1 MLYPRLLIAL
11 AFAPL
16 LSAQYQ
22 DLTTDRHGAQLAFSS
37 RLSLLG
43 EQRNDQP
50 KLFEIDV
57 TGRLRTLRDTP
68 PVVLYPGDRY
78 PSNFP
83 SLTRPE
89 FNAAGTMLAFTG
101 DRWCI
106 GGSGCVGVERTQG
119 DVLWLDGSR
128 EAPGS
133 GMVRISA
140 NGRWAVYY
148 NSTSLASPYRFY
160 RVDFETGWSEFSG
173 TGLHGTAGSGRRVI
187 ANDGT
192 VLNIAGSQTLVMRK
206 PRLPDVTIPLTF
218 STSFVT
224 ISDDAG
230 FAIAQSSD
238 GNPSLWLIDL
248 FTHQSFPFLWA
259 YEGVTQPALSEDGMT
274 LLFLSGANWAATND
288 SLAVQ
293 VWTMDLITGSL
304 RQWTHEPSGIAEATI
319 SGDGL
324 AAWAATGDGRV
335 IRVDGLSGET
345 QVFLNPSPQASSP
358 ESTVWA
364 PGSRYRLE
372 GSGLA
377 SARLRWQGLEIPV
390 SLAADDHIVF
400 IVPWAASLGPGKL
413 EVEQPDSPFQP
424 QQIEGEMRAV
434 APRFIKTSEFVHGLR
449 EDGSPLTLAN
459 PAKPGEVVILLM
471 RGLGPLDAQGR
482 TLQTIVVSATGWPSI
497 EVVAST
503 SDPGTPGTY
512 RLSVRIPADA
522 QGQINVAARAPDREY
537 PDESG
542 WIPVEAR

>member
-1 MLYPRLLIAL
+1 MPHSRLLFAL
-11 AFAPL
+11 ACAPL

-22 DLTTDRHGAQLAFSS
+22 DLSTDQHGSKVAFSS

-50 KLFEIDV
+50 KLFEVDV

-68 PVVLYPGDRY
+68 PVVLYPGDRS

-83 SLTRPE
+83 SLARPE
-89 FNAAGTMLAFTG
+89 FNSAGTMMAFTG

-106 GGSGCVGVERTQG
+106 GGSGCVGVERVQG
-119 DVLWLDGSR
+119 GVLWLDGSR
-128 EAPGS
+128 QSSYS
-133 GMVRISA
+133 GMARISA

-148 NSTSLASPYRFY
+148 NPTSLASPYRFY
-160 RVDFETGWSEFSG
+160 RVDFETGWSEFAA
-173 TGLHGTAGSGRRVI
+173 TGLSGTAGTGRRII

-192 VLNIAGSQTLVMRK
+192 VLNAAGARTLVMRK
-206 PRLPDVTIPLTF
+206 PRLPDVTIPLGF

-224 ISDDAG
+224 ISNDAS

-238 GNPSLWLIDL
+238 ENPSIWLIDL
-248 FTHQSFPFLWA
+248 FTLQSVPILWA
-259 YEGVTQPALSEDGMT
+259 YEGVTRPALSDDGMT
-274 LLFLSGANWAATND
+274 LMFLSGANWAASNN

-293 VWTMDLITGSL
+293 VWTMDMITGGL
-304 RQWTHEPSGIAEATI
+304 RQWTREPGGIAEATI

-324 AAWAATGDGRV
+324 VAWAATKDGRL

-345 QVFLNPSPQASSP
+345 QAFLNAAPQASSP

-372 GSGLA
+372 GGGLG
-377 SARLRWQGLEIPV
+377 SARLRWQGFDLPV
-390 SLAADDHIVF
+390 ILAAGDRIEF
-400 IVPWAASLGPGKL
+400 MIPWEVALGSGKL

-424 QQIEGEMRAV
+424 QQIAGEMKSV
-434 APRFIKTSEFVHGLR
+434 APRFIKTSEFIHGLR
-449 EDGSPLTLAN
+449 EDGSPLTVPN
-459 PAKPGEVVILLM
+459 PARPGEVVMLLM

-482 TLQTIVVSATGWPSI
+482 TLQTVIVSATEWPSV
-497 EVVAST
+497 EVAAST

-512 RLSVRIPADA
+512 RLSVRIPAGA
-522 QGQINVAARAPDREY
+522 QGQLNVFVRAPDEEY
-537 PDESG
+537 PNESG
-542 WIPVEAR
+542 WIPVESR

>member
-1 MLYPRLLIAL
+1 MSHFRFL
-11 AFAPL
+11 AVLACAPL

-22 DLTTDRHGAQLAFSS
+22 DLSTGRNGTKLAFSS
-37 RLSLLG
+37 RLSLVG

-57 TGRLRTLRDTP
+57 TGQLKTLRSTL
-68 PVVLYPGDRY
+68 PVILYPGDRA

-89 FNAAGTMLAFTG
+89 YNSAGTMMAFTG

-106 GGSGCVGVERTQG
+106 GGSGCIGVERTQG
-119 DVLWLDGSR
+119 NVLWLDSSR
-128 EAPGS
+128 ESPSS
-133 GMVRISA
+133 GMARISA
-140 NGRWAVYY
+140 NGRWGVYY
-148 NSTSLASPYRFY
+148 NHTSLASPYRFY
-160 RVDFETGWSEFSG
+160 RVDFETGWSEFSA
-173 TGLHGTAGSGRRVI
+173 TGLYGTAGTGRRII

-192 VLNIAGSQTLVMRK
+192 VLNSIGMQTLVMRK
-206 PRLPDVTIPLTF
+206 PRMPDVVIPLGF

-224 ISDDAG
+224 ISNDAR

-238 GNPSLWLIDL
+238 VNPGMWLIDL
-248 FTHQSFPFLWA
+248 YTYQTVPFLWA

-293 VWTMDLITGSL
+293 VWTMDLMTGGL

-324 AAWAATGDGRV
+324 VVWAATKDGRL

-345 QVFLNPSPQASSP
+345 QVLLNSAPQAGSP
-358 ESTVWA
+358 ESAVWA

-372 GSGLA
+372 GGGLGGMN
-377 SARLRWQGLEIPV
+377 LRWQGADLPV
-390 SLAADDHIVF
+390 VVSAYGHIEF
-400 IVPWAASLGPGKL
+400 MVPWEAALGSGKL
-413 EVEQPDSPFQP
+413 EIEQPGSPFQP
-424 QQIEGEMRAV
+424 QQIEGEMKAV
-434 APRFIKTSEFVHGLR
+434 APRFIKTNGFIHGLR
-449 EDGSPLTLAN
+449 EDGSPLTAAN
-459 PAKPGEVVILLM
+459 PAKPGEVVMLLM

-482 TLQTIVVSATGWPSI
+482 TLQTVAVSAAEFPSF

-503 SDPGTPGTY
+503 SDPGTQGTY
-512 RLSVRIPADA
+512 RLSVRVPAAA
-522 QGQINVAARAPDREY
+522 QGQLNLFVRAPDEEY
-537 PDESG
+537 PNESG
-542 WIPVEAR
+542 WIPVEPR